1 MLCEILFHS
10 GFRGRCVSPGYF
22 STDASGVAERRP
34 KLSQVCLEILVLLVT
49 RVTGYLGKST

>member
-49 RVTGYLGKST
+49 MVTDDL